1 MNDLVSIIVP
11 CYKQAAYLS
20 ETLDSVLAQ
29 TYPYW
34 ECVIINDGSPDNT
47 EEIAVLYT
55 NRDHR
60 FVYYYKNNSGLAEAR
75 NYGIKKSHGK
85 YILPLD
91 SDDKIDPTYLEKAVQ
106 CYRDNPLLKLV
117 YTKVMHFGVIE
128 GECDLPAYDY
138 NKLLHMNHI
147 VCTCMYK
154 REDYDKTIGYNPNM
168 IYGLED
174 WDFLISLLEP
184 NDLVIQ
190 IDEPLFFYR
199 QKECSMIT
207 QLKPKQ
213 NEMRLRI
220 IHNHLDVYQDLLLNF
235 LEYYDNGIDYK
246 ALYFKIC
253 SSYAYRLGKL
263 LLKPL
268 LWMRRL
274 LS

>member
-11 CYKQAAYLS
+11 CFNQAEYLA

-29 TYPYW
+29 TYPHW
-34 ECVIINDGSPDNT
+34 ECIIVNDGSPDNT
-47 EEIAVLYT
+47 EEIAIKYCNSD
-55 NRDHR
+55 NR
-60 FVYYYKNNSGLAEAR
+60 FIYYYKNNGGLADTR
-75 NYGIKKSHGK
+75 NYGIRRSHGK

-91 SDDKIDPTYLEKAVQ
+91 SDDKIASTYLEKAVK
-106 CYRDNPLLKLV
+106 CHIENPQLKLV

-128 GECDLPAYDY
+128 GECNMPKYNYDR
-138 NKLLHMNHI
+138 LLHMNHI

-174 WDFLISLLEP
+174 WDFLISLLDP